1 MTRLL
6 KDLLKKGFA
15 TVGIRVSRIHPES
28 VQEPFAEAPP
38 VQARYDQD
46 GLITIHNDHFRRTPS
61 FRAAYQR
68 GVLASNGVDSAFEW
82 RVHVA
87 LWAARTSLR
96 VPGDFIECGVNSGF
110 ISSAIMQHL
119 QWNSVERRFY
129 LVDTFKGPPLDQYD
143 PVEIE
148 RGRRRVAEDA
158 IAAGAYV
165 TDLARIHQNFA
176 EWPNAIIIQGVVP
189 DVLPTIS
196 TSQVAFLH
204 IDMNCA
210 HPEQATLQYFWD
222 RLSPGAIVLLD
233 DYAYFGYE
241 QQTSAIDAVAEAI
254 GANILSMPT
263 GQGII
268 MK

>member
-6 KDLLKKGFA
+6 KDLVKKVFA
-15 TVGIRVSRIHPES
+15 AAGIRISRIPPES
-28 VQEPFAEAPP
+28 VQETPTQAPP
-38 VQARYDQD
+38 PPARYDQD

-68 GVLASNGVDSAFEW
+68 GVEASNGVDSAFEW

-87 LWAARTSLR
+87 LWAAKMSLR

-119 QWNSVERRFY
+119 HWNSVERRFF
-129 LVDTFKGPPLDQYD
+129 LIDTFKGPPLDQYD
-143 PVEIE
+143 SVEIE

-158 IAAGAYV
+158 LAAGAYV
-165 TDLARIHQNFA
+165 TDLARVQQNFA
-176 EWPNAIIIQGVVP
+176 EWPNAIITQGVVP
-189 DVLPTIS
+189 DVLPEIS
-196 TSQVAFLH
+196 TNQVAFLH
-204 IDMNCA
+204 LDMNCA
-210 HPEQATLQYFWD
+210 HPERAALQFFWQ

-233 DYAYFGYE
+233 DYTYFGYE
-241 QQTSAIDAVAEAI
+241 QQTSVIDAVAETI
-254 GANILSMPT
+254 GAEILSMPT

>member
-15 TVGIRVSRIHPES
+15 IAGIHVSRIPPPSE
-28 VQEPFAEAPP
+28 QERSEPAPSEP
-38 VQARYDQD
+38 ARYDQD
-46 GLITIHNDHFRRTPS
+46 GLVTIHNDHFRRTPS
-61 FRAAYQR
+61 FRAAYRR
-68 GVLASNGVDSAFEW
+68 GVMASNGVDSAFEW

-87 LWAARTSLR
+87 LWAARMSLR

-119 QWNSVERRFY
+119 HWNTVERRFY
-129 LVDTFKGPPLDQYD
+129 LVDTFQGPPLDQYD
-143 PVEIE
+143 PVEVE

-158 IAAGAYV
+158 MAAGAYV
-165 TDLARIHQNFA
+165 TDLARVRDNFA

-189 DVLPTIS
+189 EVLPVIS
-196 TSQVAFLH
+196 PSQVAFLH

-210 HPEQATLQYFWD
+210 YPEQATLQYFWD

-241 QQTSAIDAVAEAI
+241 QQTSAIDAVAEMI
-254 GANILSMPT
+254 GADILSMPT

>member
-1 MTRLL
+1 MTRWL

-15 TVGIRVSRIHPES
+15 TAGIHVSRIPPPSE
-28 VQEPFAEAPP
+28 QEHSEP
-38 VQARYDQD
+38 ARYDQD
-46 GLITIHNDHFRRTPS
+46 GLITIHNDHFRRAPS

-68 GVLASNGVDSAFEW
+68 GITASNGVDSAFEW

-87 LWAARTSLR
+87 LWAAKMCLR
-96 VPGDFIECGVNSGF
+96 VPGDFVECGVNSGF

-119 QWNSVERRFY
+119 NWNMVGRRFY
-129 LVDTFKGPPLDQYD
+129 LVDTFNGPPLDQYD
-143 PVEIE
+143 PVEVE

-158 IAAGAYV
+158 LAAGAYV
-165 TDLARIHQNFA
+165 TDLARVRQNFA
-176 EWPNAIIIQGVVP
+176 EWPRAILIQGVVP
-189 DVLPTIS
+189 EILPVIS

-210 HPEQATLQYFWD
+210 YPEQAALQFFWD

-241 QQTSAIDAVAEAI
+241 QQSSAIDAIAERI
-254 GANILSMPT
+254 GADILSMPT

-268 MK
+268 IK